1 MTKREK
7 ELLRRLWEDET
18 DPEWREDLTEE
29 EAQYLRQL
37 DEQFFSAV
45 ANLAQR
51 ILDAEKRRTEKGD

>member
-7 ELLRRLWEDET
+7 ELLHRLWEDET

-45 ANLAQR
+45 ANLAQG